1 MSMQTAIAAI
11 GSVAATLALCALT
24 PPTFAATPAQ
34 GHTAE
39 VRYSDLDL
47 KTDKGKSELNRRIE
61 KAARAVCGLDQAPTT
76 GSHIRP
82 HTQSSCYKNALR
94 QIEPQ
99 FARLVDSNGEG
110 A

>member
-24 PPTFAATPAQ
+24 PPSFAATPEQ
-34 GHTAE
+34 GQAVE
-39 VRYSDLDL
+39 VRYKDLDL
-47 KTDKGKSELNRRIE
+47 KTAEGKAELNRRID
-61 KAARAVCGLDQAPTT
+61 KAARSACGLDQAVTT
-76 GSHIRP
+76 GSRIRP
-82 HTQSSCYKNALR
+82 HAQTACYRNAMR

-99 FARLVDSNGEG
+99 FARLVDSDSEG

>member
-24 PPTFAATPAQ
+24 PPSFAATPEQGNAAQ
-34 GHTAE
+34 VH
-39 VRYSDLDL
+39 YKDLDL
-47 KTDKGKSELNRRIE
+47 KTAEGKTELNRRIE
-61 KAARAVCGLDQAPTT
+61 KAARTVCGLDQAPTT
-76 GSHIRP
+76 GSRMHSRSQ
-82 HTQSSCYKNALR
+82 TDCYRNAMR

-99 FARLVDSNGEG
+99 FARLVDSNGDG

>member
-11 GSVAATLALCALT
+11 GSVVATLALVAMT
-24 PPTFAATPAQ
+24 PPTFAATPDQ
-34 GHTAE
+34 GNAAE
-39 VRYSDLDL
+39 VRYQDLDL
-47 KTDKGKSELNRRIE
+47 KTAEGKTELNRRIE
-61 KAARAVCGLDQAPTT
+61 RAARTVCGLDQAATT
-76 GSHIRP
+76 GSRIRS
-82 HTQSSCYKNALR
+82 HSQTTCYRNALR

>member
-11 GSVAATLALCALT
+11 GSVVATIGLCALT
-24 PPTFAATPAQ
+24 PPTFAATPERGQA
-34 GHTAE
+34 AE
-39 VRYSDLDL
+39 VRYTDLDL
-47 KTDKGKSELNRRIE
+47 KTAQGKFELNRRIE
-61 KAARAVCGLDQAPTT
+61 KAARTVCGLDQAPTT
-76 GSHIRP
+76 GTHIRP
-82 HTQSSCYKNALR
+82 HAQTSCYKNALR

>member
-24 PPTFAATPAQ
+24 PPTFAATPEHENA
-34 GHTAE
+34 AE
-39 VRYSDLDL
+39 VRYQDLDL
-47 KTDKGKSELNRRIE
+47 KTADGKAELNRRIE
-61 KAARAVCGLDQAPTT
+61 KAARTVCGLDQAVTT
-76 GSHIRP
+76 GSRIRA
-82 HTQSSCYKNALR
+82 HSQTACYRNALR